1 MTQYACDGL
10 PEESKQA
17 VQPCLEDRVIVLR
30 LPFKAD
36 SAFDFERAL
45 QVLALL
51 DPGRVIREGND
62 TPLPM
67 TAQPVIYL

>member
-1 MTQYACDGL
+1 MAVMHACDGL
-10 PEESKQA
+10 PEESESCPK
-17 VQPCLEDRVIVLR
+17 DRVIVLR

-36 SAFDFERAL
+36 SEFDFERAL

-51 DPGRVIREGND
+51 DPGRVVGEWHD
-62 TPLPM
+62 TPSLM